1 MYIVLGGQN
10 RMLDHLELFVIH
22 LVSAWVLGT
31 KLKFS
36 TRAANM
42 QNYGPISLN
51 STCPVYILL
60 YEFR

>member
-1 MYIVLGGQN
+1 
-10 RMLDHLELFVIH
+10 MLDHLELFVIH